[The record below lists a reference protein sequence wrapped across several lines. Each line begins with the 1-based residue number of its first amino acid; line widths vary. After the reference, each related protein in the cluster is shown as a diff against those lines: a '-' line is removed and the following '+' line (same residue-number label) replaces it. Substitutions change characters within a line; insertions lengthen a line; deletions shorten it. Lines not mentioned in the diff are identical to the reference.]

1 MKTSVVKVGS
11 LLTFLSERGVEK
23 RLSRVNGVKEVSV
36 NALSGS
42 ALIAYDEE
50 LTTPD
55 LLKLAVKAAIATTHH
70 PRSHGAH
77 RRATLTAKGKATETA
92 AAADATSVSVPSKPA
107 PNDANDPGPS
117 APSAKA
123 ETAKPAAAAPLP
135 PAASPTSAGQTP
147 AAAQENSPAAG
158 TPSEAPGPAGV
169 TPPKTSP
176 PAADGQSAVPAATA
190 PDHGA
195 HGAKPDSPPPPTG
208 DAPPSDAT
216 AREAEASPPENPI
229 APAAPAETPAPETA
243 IAAASPAAQPD
254 QAAQEKTPSA
264 AAPTAAAASAAQSEA
279 ALPGKAGAPPAT
291 ADGGA
296 AKNPHAV
303 HGEKKDAPPPEK
315 KGVQPAPGEK
325 SDGASPDK
333 AGGHGDHKGQTDAT
347 AKEMGHGGGKDMKSM
362 ARDMRNRFWIAL
374 AFSLP
379 VFVFSPMG
387 LPFTP
392 KPPFGIGLNLFLFPF
407 ATAAILY
414 PVWPFLV
421 AAYRAVLSRS
431 ANMAVLVVLS
441 VGTGY
446 LFSVGATFIW
456 KGQQFYEA
464 SAILLVFIL
473 LGHWLEMR
481 ARAGASAAISKLLN
495 LSPPKAMVL
504 RQGAEV
510 EIATAEVAVGDT
522 VVIRPGNKIPVDGT
536 VLNGDSQVDESMLT
550 GESMPVAKKPGDT
563 VIGATINKSGTFQY
577 SATKVGSDTAL
588 AQIVKL
594 VQDAQNSKAPAQLLA
609 DRAAQWLVLAAIVI
623 GLATFGVWFW
633 VFNMPLIFAV
643 TLTITVF
650 VIACPD
656 ALGLATPMAVMIGT
670 GLGAANGILF
680 KNAAA
685 LEDATKLN
693 VIVFDKTG
701 TLTMGQPEVVDL
713 VTAPEVDEAQLLSA
727 AVGVEAGSDH
737 PLAQAI
743 LRRAS
748 NVQAPKAT
756 GFLNIEGMGA
766 QADLDGK
773 TVFLGNQQ
781 LMAAQKIDLGALGP
795 KSTEL
800 QGAGRTVV
808 HVAHGG
814 RLLGLIA
821 IADAPR
827 PTAAAAVKALR
838 DRGVEVVMMTG
849 DNLGTAQR
857 IAAGLG
863 IETVLADVRPGDKAS
878 KIKELQ
884 AKGKKVGMVG
894 DGVNDAPAL
903 TQADV
908 GFAIGAGT
916 DVAMESADI
925 VLMKSDPFDVVGAIT
940 LSRATLRKMHQNLWW
955 AVGYNVVAFPLA
967 AGVFNPFLLGPAVAA
982 LAMSGST
989 AVVAANALLLKRT
1002 KLAGINKPT
1011 AGKPAR
1017 EAPGEGTVAAA
1028 PAVPPEAK
1036 DPPQTPPPATTQAP
1050 PAEPAPATPPQAS
1063 GAAASSVPSAPA
1075 PAAPAPAQTPEKG
1088 APPAPPHSHGPPAAN
1103 AA

>member
-1 MKTSVVKVGS
+1 MKTSVLKVGS

-55 LLKLAVKAAIATTHH
+55 LLKLAVKAAIATTIH
-70 PRSHGAH
+70 PRSHAPH
-77 RRATLTAKGKATETA
+77 RRGTLTAKGKAADALHAAPTASDAQPGGPPPATLADPKADPKAKSDMAAANATAVSSASKPEPGGATGSQRSTPSANADVAKLA
-92 AAADATSVSVPSKPA
+92 AAAQPT
-107 PNDANDPGPS
+107 
-117 APSAKA
+117 
-123 ETAKPAAAAPLP
+123 
-135 PAASPTSAGQTP
+135 PAASHTVAAEMQVSAAQNPGASGTP
-147 AAAQENSPAAG
+147 AAG
-158 TPSEAPGPAGV
+158 
-169 TPPKTSP
+169 
-176 PAADGQSAVPAATA
+176 DGQSEVAAASA
-190 PDHGA
+190 PDHAA
-195 HGAKPDSPPPPTG
+195 HGAKPNSSPPMTG
-208 DAPPSDAT
+208 DTPPPDAS
-216 AREAEASPPENPI
+216 ALKAEASPPGKPI
-229 APAAPAETPAPETA
+229 APAATAEASAPEEA
-243 IAAASPAAQPD
+243 ITAASPSALPD
-254 QAAQEKTPSA
+254 GAAQEKTPAPTPPGAAAAPAAQSA
-264 AAPTAAAASAAQSEA
+264 AAVSANGVAPA
-279 ALPGKAGAPPAT
+279 APPAP
-291 ADGGA
+291 ANGA
-296 AKNPHAV
+296 AAKDPHAA
-303 HGEKKDAPPPEK
+303 HGEKKGAPPPEK
-315 KGVQPAPGEK
+315 MGGQPAPGK
-325 SDGASPDK
+325 SNGASPDK
-333 AGGHGDHKGQTDAT
+333 TGGHAAHGGSSDAT
-347 AKEMGHGGGKDMKSM
+347 AKEMGHGDGKDMKSM

-392 KPPFGIGLNLFLFPF
+392 RPPFGIGLNLFLFPF

-421 AAYRAVLSRS
+421 AAYRAVLNRS

-456 KGQQFYEA
+456 GGQQFYEA
-464 SAILLVFIL
+464 ATILLVFIL

-481 ARAGASAAISKLLN
+481 ARAGASAAISKLMN
-495 LSPPKAMVL
+495 LTPPKAMVL
-504 RQGAEV
+504 RQGGEV
-510 EIATAEVAVGDT
+510 EVSTAEVVVGDT

-536 VLNGDSQVDESMLT
+536 VLSGDSQVDESMLT

-563 VIGATINKSGTFQY
+563 VIGATINKSGAFQY

-594 VQDAQNSKAPAQLLA
+594 VQEAQNSKAPAQLLA
-609 DRAAQWLVLAAIVI
+609 DRAAQWLVLAAIVT
-623 GLATFGVWFW
+623 GLVTFGVWFW
-633 VFNMPLIFAV
+633 VFNMPIIFAV
-643 TLTITVF
+643 TLSITVF

-656 ALGLATPMAVMIGT
+656 ALGLATPMAIMVST

-685 LEDATKLN
+685 LEDATKLT

-713 VTAPEVDEAQLLSA
+713 VLAPDVTEAQLLLA
-727 AVGVEAGSDH
+727 ATAVETGSDH

-743 LRRAS
+743 LRRAGKA
-748 NVQAPKAT
+748 QAPKVT
-756 GFLNIEGMGA
+756 GFLNIEGLGA
-766 QADLDGK
+766 QAEFEGK

-781 LMAAQKIDLGALGP
+781 LMAQQKIDLGALGA

-838 DRGVEVVMMTG
+838 ERGVEVAMMTG

-863 IETVLADVRPGDKAS
+863 IETVFADVRPGDKAS

-916 DVAMESADI
+916 DVAIESADI

-967 AGVFNPFLLGPAVAA
+967 AGVLYPFLLGPAVAA

-989 AVVAANALLLKRT
+989 AVVAVNALLLKRT
-1002 KLAGINKPT
+1002 KLAGIKPA

-1017 EAPGEGTVAAA
+1017 EAPRQGTVAAA
-1028 PAVPPEAK
+1028 VAQPARS
-1036 DPPQTPPPATTQAP
+1036 
-1050 PAEPAPATPPQAS
+1050 APATPPLAS
-1063 GAAASSVPSAPA
+1063 AAAAPSVASPPAVGVSGPAQILPKEPPPAPSHSAGP
-1075 PAAPAPAQTPEKG
+1075 PAAPA
-1088 APPAPPHSHGPPAAN
+1088 
-1103 AA
+1103 